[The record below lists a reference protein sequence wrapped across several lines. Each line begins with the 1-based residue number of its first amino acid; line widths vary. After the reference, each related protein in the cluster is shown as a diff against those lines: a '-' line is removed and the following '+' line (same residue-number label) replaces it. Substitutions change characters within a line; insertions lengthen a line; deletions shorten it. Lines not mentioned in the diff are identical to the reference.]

1 MVDDRWMTWGFGSNR
16 FPKVGSLWVTRR
28 TISPSSPPPLP
39 LVIPRGV
46 PPRATSS
53 HSDYALWQL
62 HPVSLTKV
70 NLGHRLDP

>member
-1 MVDDRWMTWGFGSNR
+1 MFIREGSEVVRKSRGGGRWMTWGFGSNR

-62 HPVSLTKV
+62 LSL
-70 NLGHRLDP
+70 